1 MAFENVNFDFIKDQE
16 GFETSGYVPKDR
28 EGNILG
34 QSGVTIASGFDL
46 GQRNINDLKGLPE
59 ELIAKLSDYVGLKG
73 EAADNAAKKLNIT
86 KEEGEIIN
94 QFAKQKTLNKL
105 ASDWEAKTGQDFNL
119 LPENKAT
126 AIASVAFQYGD
137 LEKKTPNFW
146 NQVTSND
153 WEGAK
158 KNLASFGDKYGERRN
173 RELDYLNKEEKQ
185 TTNPFDYFKALQAA
199 GQEEQMINP
208 ALFGQRREEERA
220 KGLEQLIEQKLR
232 DSGNTP
238 MMNTEYNQM
247 PMQPQAEGLAALG
260 RGGDSMMVH
269 MQPEEVAGL
278 QQLARANGTSM
289 TVNPMTGQMEAF
301 SLGGLFRAAVPMAVG
316 AMMPGVGTALAA
328 GALTG
333 GAMAAMSGQ
342 NPLMGAISGGMGG
355 YGGFNLGAGLGSF
368 GAGQAG
374 TTAAT
379 NAARFGGAFGSGAMG
394 AQQAAQAGY
403 SGALSGMTAGAGGAG
418 AGMQAGYTGSLG
430 AFGAPQA
437 AMQGASA
444 AGALGA
450 NTFNYGD
457 LTAPAKIDSIKQ
469 GFNAAIDNPQ
479 GFLTS
484 YGEGSALGGG
494 LKLAGNVGTV
504 ASGGLEE
511 SDLYPVMTG
520 VKDPRDVYDPNS
532 RLNLSM
538 DTGINEALKKDSGLR
553 LYAEGGTV
561 QPEVMRNI
569 GAGYGGGGG
578 SGNMGLRALLNGS
591 MPNMQTT
598 GVPEGMPIAD
608 LIRARRG
615 YMPGPK
621 GRQQLA
627 EGGYLNGEGDGMSDD
642 ISALIDGEQEAALSD
657 GEFVIPADVVSH
669 IGNGSS
675 EAGASAL
682 YNMMDK
688 IRQARTGSTEQ
699 APEIDAERYMPA

>member
-94 QFAKQKTLNKL
+94 QFAKQKALNKL

-158 KNLASFGDKYGERRN
+158 KNLANFGDKYGERRN

-199 GQEEQMINP
+199 EQEEQMINP
-208 ALFGQRREEERA
+208 ALFGQRKEEERA
-220 KGLEQLIEQKLR
+220 KGLEQLIDQKLR

-368 GAGQAG
+368 GAGGAG

-379 NAARFGGAFGSGAMG
+379 NAARFGGSFGSGAMG

-444 AGALGA
+444 AGALGTD
-450 NTFNYGD
+450 TFNYAD
-457 LTAPAKIDSIKQ
+457 LAAPAKIDSIKQ
-469 GFNAAIDNPQ
+469 GFNAAVDNPQ
-479 GFLTS
+479 GFLES

-494 LKLAGNVGTV
+494 MKLAGNVGTV
-504 ASGGLEE
+504 AGGGLEE

-553 LYAEGGTV
+553 L
-561 QPEVMRNI
+561 
-569 GAGYGGGGG
+569 
-578 SGNMGLRALLNGS
+578 
-591 MPNMQTT
+591 
-598 GVPEGMPIAD
+598 
-608 LIRARRG
+608 
-615 YMPGPK
+615 
-621 GRQQLA
+621 LA
-627 EGGYLNGEGDGMSDD
+627 EGGYLNGEGDGMSDG

>member
-94 QFAKQKTLNKL
+94 QFAKQKALNKL

-158 KNLASFGDKYGERRN
+158 KNLANFGDKYGERRN

-199 GQEEQMINP
+199 EQEEQMINP

-220 KGLEQLIEQKLR
+220 KGLEQLIDQKLR

-278 QQLARANGTSM
+278 QQLAMANGSSLTR
-289 TVNPMTGQMEAF
+289 NPMTGQMEAF
-301 SLGGLFRAAVPMAVG
+301 NLGGIFKAAIPMAIG
-316 AMMPGVGTALAA
+316 AMVPGGQAAMFGSMTPILAGAAA
-328 GALTG
+328 GG
-333 GAMAAMSGQ
+333 IMAKMSGDD
-342 NPLMGAISGGMGG
+342 PLMGAISGGMGG
-355 YGGFNLGAGLGSF
+355 YSGAGFAKGLTDF
-368 GAGQAG
+368 GA
-374 TTAAT
+374 TTAAKNAELAAQAGNMGQQAAQMGQYAASGASQGMAQTLADPTSGLLAGSGGYSAGMNLGGMQAGNPANIT
-379 NAARFGGAFGSGAMG
+379 NTMQQGAFGSMPKID
-394 AQQAAQAGY
+394 QI
-403 SGALSGMTAGAGGAG
+403 SAGA
-418 AGMQAGYTGSLG
+418 
-430 AFGAPQA
+430 QA
-437 AMQGASA
+437 AM
-444 AGALGA
+444 
-450 NTFNYGD
+450 N
-457 LTAPAKIDSIKQ
+457 
-469 GFNAAIDNPQ
+469 NPTD
-479 GFLTS
+479 FLSS
-484 YGEGSALGGG
+484 YGGGSALKGGMN
-494 LKLAGNVGTV
+494 LASNVGQLA
-504 ASGGLEE
+504 ASGIEE
-511 SDLYPVMTG
+511 SDLYPTMSG
-520 VKDPRDVYDPNS
+520 IKDPRDTYDPTR
-532 RLNLSM
+532 RLDLSM
-538 DTGINEALKKDSGLR
+538 DTGIDEALKRDTGLR
-553 LYAEGGTV
+553 L
-561 QPEVMRNI
+561 
-569 GAGYGGGGG
+569 
-578 SGNMGLRALLNGS
+578 
-591 MPNMQTT
+591 
-598 GVPEGMPIAD
+598 
-608 LIRARRG
+608 
-615 YMPGPK
+615 
-621 GRQQLA
+621 LA
-627 EGGYLNGEGDGMSDD
+627 EGGYLNGEGDGMSDG
-642 ISALIDGEQEAALSD
+642 IGALIEEEQPAALSD
-657 GEFVIPADVVSH
+657 GEFIIPADVVSH

-675 EAGASAL
+675 EAGASKL

-688 IRQARTGSTEQ
+688 IRQARTNTKEQ
-699 APEIDAERYMPA
+699 APEINAERYMPV